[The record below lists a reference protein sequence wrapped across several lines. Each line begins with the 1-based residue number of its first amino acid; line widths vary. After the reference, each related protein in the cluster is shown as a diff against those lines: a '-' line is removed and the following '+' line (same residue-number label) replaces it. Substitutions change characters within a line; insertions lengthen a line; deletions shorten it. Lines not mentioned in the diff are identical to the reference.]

1 MKKKVLVITGVVV
14 LLIALASVWGYDK
27 YFKPNPEMQ
36 QELNNQFGEDF
47 FNLSDEDVV
56 NSGQLVNK
64 KDDQDVVNSGQSVH
78 DKEDE
83 DVHNRPS
90 GDDLAKNDSETSISK
105 PEPVKD
111 PSTSGD
117 QGVAVKPITQEEINN
132 KYKPRFNH
140 LQNVALS
147 RLDTLYLAAIK
158 EYESR
163 KKAGTLNS
171 SELAKKYIQAA
182 TMLESSLD
190 NQFYSTLDAM
200 KAELKANNHPTN
212 IVDSYKS
219 EYEKAKS
226 DMRSLLLA
234 KVRK

>member
-14 LLIALASVWGYDK
+14 LLIALASFWGYDK
-27 YFKPNPEMQ
+27 YFKPNSEMQ

-47 FNLSDEDVV
+47 FNLFDDEDVV
-56 NSGQLVNK
+56 NSGQSIDEKEAV
-64 KDDQDVVNSGQSVH
+64 DVRNG
-78 DKEDE
+78 
-83 DVHNRPS
+83 PS
-90 GDDLAKNDSETSISK
+90 GDDLAENDSESSISK
-105 PEPVKD
+105 PEPVKG

-117 QGVAVKPITQEEINN
+117 QGVAVKPITQDEINT

-147 RLDTLYLAAIK
+147 RLDTLYSAASQ
-158 EYESR
+158 EYTSS

-171 SELAKKYIQAA
+171 SELAKKYIQAG
-182 TMLESSLD
+182 TMLETSLD
-190 NQFYSTLDAM
+190 NQFYSTLNAM
-200 KAELKANNHPTN
+200 KAELEANNYPTN
-212 IVDSYKS
+212 SVDGYKR

-226 DMRSLLLA
+226 DMRSQLLS

>member
-14 LLIALASVWGYDK
+14 LLIALGSFWGYDK
-27 YFKPNPEMQ
+27 YFKPNSEMQ

-47 FNLSDEDVV
+47 FKFDDEDVV
-56 NSGQLVNK
+56 NSGQ
-64 KDDQDVVNSGQSVH
+64 SV
-78 DKEDE
+78 DEKEAV

-90 GDDLAKNDSETSISK
+90 WDDLAANDSESSISK
-105 PEPVKD
+105 PEPVKG

-117 QGVAVKPITQEEINN
+117 QGVAIKPITQDEINT

-147 RLDTLYLAAIK
+147 RLDALYSAASQ
-158 EYESR
+158 EYASS

-171 SELAKKYIQAA
+171 SELAKKYIQAG
-182 TMLESSLD
+182 TMLEASLD
-190 NQFYSTLDAM
+190 NQFYSTLNAM
-200 KAELKANNHPTN
+200 KAELEANNYPTN
-212 IVDSYKS
+212 SVDGYKS
-219 EYEKAKS
+219 DYEKAKS
-226 DMRSLLLA
+226 DMRSQLLA